1 MKFRSAL
8 IFSIAFHLSI
18 FALVL
23 YVPHSETGK
32 ETTYYVDLIHLPG
45 GSWGNGSDGSSGKQG
60 SQKTTTGN
68 KTSATVI
75 EETAGSIK
83 DLTVKKESVSK
94 LRYPDKNGKRREEEK
109 KLISVV
115 RKPGIS
121 VNRKT
126 DKDIATTRNG
136 SSQALT
142 TGISSDQSGGSGN
155 GFGNGY
161 GRGGLSFPYAY
172 YIDMFRGKISAAWY
186 DSLVSPGLRGKYVT
200 IVMFRILRNGN
211 IDRLKLEKKSGI
223 TSLDLSA
230 LRAIENA
237 APFAPLPS
245 DFSAK
250 YLIVHFKFEW
260 EK

>member
-23 YVPHSETGK
+23 YVPHSEISE

-60 SQKTTTGN
+60 SQKTTSGN
-68 KTSATVI
+68 NTSAMVI

-83 DLTVKKESVSK
+83 DLTVKKESASK
-94 LRYPDKNGKRREEEK
+94 LRYPDKNGKRREEK
-109 KLISVV
+109 KELISVV
-115 RKPGIS
+115 RKPRIS
-121 VNRKT
+121 EKRKT
-126 DKDIATTRNG
+126 DKDIATTRKG
-136 SSQALT
+136 SSQGLT
-142 TGISSDQSGGSGN
+142 TGISSNQSRGSGI
-155 GFGNGY
+155 GGY
-161 GRGGLSFPYAY
+161 GRGGLSFPYVY
-172 YIDMFRGKISAAWY
+172 YIDIFRSKISTAWY
-186 DSLVSPGLRGKYVT
+186 NSLVSPGLRGKYVT

-245 DFSAK
+245 DFSSK

>member
-23 YVPHSETGK
+23 YVPHSEISK

-45 GSWGNGSDGSSGKQG
+45 GSWGNGSDGSRGKQG
-60 SQKTTTGN
+60 SQKTVSGN
-68 KTSATVI
+68 NTSAMVI
-75 EETAGSIK
+75 EETAESIK
-83 DLTVKKESVSK
+83 DLTVKKESTSK
-94 LRYPDKNGKRREEEK
+94 LRYPDKNGKRREEKK
-109 KLISVV
+109 KLISVK
-115 RKPGIS
+115 RKPRTS
-121 VNRKT
+121 EKRKT
-126 DKDIATTRNG
+126 NKDITATRKG
-136 SSQALT
+136 SSQVLT
-142 TGISSDQSGGSGN
+142 TGISSNQSYGSGN
-155 GFGNGY
+155 GGF

-172 YIDMFRGKISAAWY
+172 YIDIFRNKISTAWY
-186 DSLVSPGLRGKYVT
+186 NSLVSPGLRGKYVT
-200 IVMFRILRNGN
+200 IVMFRILWNGN
-211 IDRLKLEKKSGI
+211 IDRLELEKKSGI

-237 APFAPLPS
+237 SPFAPLPS